1 MPGGDQRSSSF
12 PDNGNDGYTEVSS
25 QLTRDIMPGCG
36 ASSVF
41 AKICLSTEP
50 VSNSSPNGGCSSVG

>member
-1 MPGGDQRSSSF
+1 MPGVDQRSLSF
-12 PDNGNDGYTEVSS
+12 PDSGNDDRTEVSS

-41 AKICLSTEP
+41 AKICFTTEP
-50 VSNSSPNGGCSSVG
+50 VPSVFSEWWV

>member
-1 MPGGDQRSSSF
+1 MPGVDQRSSSS
-12 PDNGNDGYTEVSS
+12 PDNGNEGYAEVSS

-41 AKICLSTEP
+41 AKISFSTEP
-50 VSNSSPNGGCSSVG
+50 VSSSSPNGGCSSVG